1 MRHLLLILTLLGAAG
16 CTREAPRATTESS
29 EQPPAAAQPAPASP
43 AQGSRTAAIEGRP
56 IIVAFGD
63 SLSEGTGVG
72 YGESF
77 PDVLQQKLDAGGYK
91 YRVVNMG
98 IGGDTTTGGLARV
111 QTVTALKP
119 EIVLLEL
126 GGNDGLRGVPVAA
139 TRANLEQII
148 QALQAAGVSRIVL
161 AGMSLPPNYG
171 AGYIKAFENIYR
183 DLAAKYK
190 LTLIPFLFEDI
201 AKVLTSQPGLMQRDG
216 IHPSAAGHK
225 IMAETVFRYMRPVLR
240 KS

>member
-1 MRHLLLILTLLGAAG
+1 MRHLLFILTLLGVAG
-16 CTREAPRATTESS
+16 CTKEAGTAGAEHSS
-29 EQPPAAAQPAPASP
+29 APPAAAQSAPATP
-43 AQGSRTAAIEGRP
+43 AEGARTAAVEGRP

-77 PDVLQQKLDAGGYK
+77 PDVLQQRLDAAGYK

-111 QTVTALKP
+111 HTVVALKP

-139 TRANLEQII
+139 TKANLERLV
-148 QALQAAGVSRIVL
+148 QALKAGGVHRIVL

-171 AGYIKAFENIYR
+171 APYIHTFENMYR
-183 DLAAKYK
+183 DVAAKYR
-190 LTLIPFLFEDI
+190 LELIPFLFEDI
-201 AKVLTSQPGLMQRDG
+201 AKELARRPDLLQRDG
-216 IHPSAAGHK
+216 IHPSAAGHR
-225 IMAETVFRYMRPVLR
+225 IMADTVFRYMKPVLR

>member
-1 MRHLLLILTLLGAAG
+1 MRHLLLILTLLAAAG
-16 CTREAPRATTESS
+16 CTREQPRATVGPTE
-29 EQPPAAAQPAPASP
+29 PAPAAAQPAPASP
-43 AQGSRTAAIEGRP
+43 AQGARTAAVEERP

-63 SLSEGTGVG
+63 SLSEGTGVA
-72 YGESF
+72 YGQSF
-77 PDVLQQKLDAGGYK
+77 PDVLQQKLDAAGYK

-111 QTVTALKP
+111 YTVVALKP

-139 TRANLEQII
+139 TRSNLEQIV
-148 QALQAAGVSRIVL
+148 QALRAGGVSRIVL

-171 AGYIKAFENIYR
+171 AAYIRAFENVYR
-183 DLAAKYK
+183 DLATKYK

-201 AKVLTSQPGLMQRDG
+201 AKNLGSQPGLMQRDG
-216 IHPSAAGHK
+216 IHPSADGHR
-225 IMAETVFRYMRPVLR
+225 IMAETVFRYMKPMLG

>member
-1 MRHLLLILTLLGAAG
+1 MRHLLFILTLLAAAG
-16 CTREAPRATTESS
+16 CTKEPPRAVVGSS
-29 EQPPAAAQPAPASP
+29 DPVPAAAQSAPASP
-43 AQGSRTAAIEGRP
+43 ALGARTAAAESRP

-72 YGESF
+72 YGKSF
-77 PDVLQQKLDAGGYK
+77 PDVLQQKLDAAGYR

-139 TRANLEQII
+139 TRSNLEQII
-148 QALQAAGVSRIVL
+148 RTLQAGGVSRIVL

-171 AGYIKAFENIYR
+171 AAYIRTFENIYR
-183 DLAAKYK
+183 DLAAKHK

-201 AKVLTSQPGLMQRDG
+201 AKDLAAQPGLMQRDG
-216 IHPSAAGHK
+216 IHPSESGHK

>member
-1 MRHLLLILTLLGAAG
+1 MRHLLLILTLLGVAA
-16 CTREAPRATTESS
+16 CTKEPAPAAADRSYP
-29 EQPPAAAQPAPASP
+29 PPAAAEPAPASP
-43 AQGSRTAAIEGRP
+43 AQGARTAAAEARP

-77 PDVLQQKLDAGGYK
+77 PDILQQKLDAAGYK

-98 IGGDTTTGGLARV
+98 IGGDTTTGGRARV
-111 QTVTALKP
+111 HTVLALKP
-119 EIVLLEL
+119 EVVLLEL

-139 TRANLEQII
+139 TKANLEHIVE
-148 QALQAAGVSRIVL
+148 ALQAGGVQRIVL

-171 AGYIKAFENIYR
+171 AAYIRAFENIYK
-183 DLAAKYK
+183 DTAAKYR
-190 LTLIPFLFEDI
+190 LALIPFLFEDI
-201 AKVLTSQPGLMQRDG
+201 AKELRAKPGLMQRDG
-216 IHPSAAGHK
+216 IHPSAAGHR
-225 IMAETVFRYMRPVLR
+225 IMAETVFRYMKPVLR